1 MRNFLIYLFR
11 TTLVLLMFL
20 SPILWIYNQ
29 NLSSNLQNLRRGR
42 YDNEEIIILGSSHG
56 RDGIHNGII
65 ENSYNLSSSGFTLE
79 ESFKEL
85 IRLKDIQSPINTV
98 IISFSPF
105 SLHKTNSEPHKTNVV
120 FDFEEYGENL
130 LLNFFRNPNRKEFV
144 LSEKFL
150 NPQQTKNQY
159 NKTQGSEEIIKSKG
173 KTEYFS
179 HASSK
184 DYFGLKYL
192 EQISDFCSKN
202 NIRLIFVV
210 FPFSSVYNEYL
221 SQDKTWNEDLKFMRN
236 RRNYFEFYDFSRFF
250 DFEPLDSKH
259 FADGSH
265 LNSNGGIIFT
275 NYIKKKFLFK

>member
-1 MRNFLIYLFR
+1 MRNFLLYLSKA
-11 TTLVLLMFL
+11 TLVLLMFL

-29 NLSSNLQNLRRGR
+29 NMSSNLQKLRRGG
-42 YDNEEIIILGSSHG
+42 YDNEEVIILGSSHG

-105 SLHKTNSEPHKTNVV
+105 SLHKTNSEPKKTNVV

-144 LSEKFL
+144 LSTKFM
-150 NPQQTKNQY
+150 NPQQIKTQY
-159 NKTQGSEEIIKSKG
+159 YKTQGSDEKIKIDG

-179 HASSK
+179 HASFK

-221 SQDKTWNEDLKFMRN
+221 SLDQTWNEDLKLMKN
-236 RRNYFEFYDFSRFF
+236 RSNYFEFYDFSRFF
-250 DFEPLDSKH
+250 DFEPLDSKY
-259 FADGSH
+259 FTDGSH
-265 LNSNGGIIFT
+265 LNSSGGLIFT
-275 NYIKKKFLFK
+275 KYIKEKILFK